1 MKISHEICFWTLLSY
16 LVVTTNVLQIKC
28 YLFVHLKRS
37 FNTFG
42 RFVLQKR
49 KSFHKI
55 IKFAIFIKNGG
66 YTVDMKNQALNSGW
80 AKKLTKKDT
89 KIIFFS
95 SESWDVLF
103 FKSEKGGPKGGP
115 GEVLFSF
122 EKAVNFEIFR
132 FYYNHLR

>member
-28 YLFVHLKRS
+28 YLFIHLKRS

-95 SESWDVLF
+95 SESWDVAFFNSDVGWTLGWTPGRLF
-103 FKSEKGGPKGGP
+103 Y
-115 GEVLFSF
+115 
-122 EKAVNFEIFR
+122 FEITCQSCEKS
-132 FYYNHLR
+132 